1 MNVKVLNLMSRINE
15 TRNIKSHEIFKWKCS
30 IDARCNNKQHWD
42 NDKCRC
48 ECKELIDKGI
58 CGKGFIWNISN
69 CESECDKSCD
79 IVEYLDYE
87 NCKCRKRL
95 TDKSVKEC
103 VENIDGNGMTNVT
116 LKEYKNVY
124 GSRTVYIVL
133 LVIFFILIISI
144 GSILIY
150 FHLYSKKK
158 GKSKC

>member
-1 MNVKVLNLMSRINE
+1 MQ
-15 TRNIKSHEIFKWKCS
+15 
-30 IDARCNNKQHWD
+30 DNKQHWD